1 MIHAYDKIY
10 LSAAQKNLA
19 RMVDYLVNDL
29 QYPLEQAW
37 HFFITSEMAGRFEKG
52 DCSVLVGMSGT
63 ELAWNVLRQAGEK
76 LPDSEPVYIYERT
89 PEYWTGWV
97 LAYYQWDTGMR
108 FEEIE
113 QAVPV
118 TTVRMMYTPY
128 HEMDIRQFVD
138 RMNELYRQAKPQT
151 NLKILRIISG
161 LSQAQLAA
169 LTDIPVRTIQ
179 QYEQRRKNINKAQA
193 ETLLKLSKV
202 LNCSVE
208 ELMEKIP

>member
-1 MIHAYDKIY
+1 MPG
-10 LSAAQKNLA
+10 S
-19 RMVDYLVNDL
+19 
-29 QYPLEQAW
+29 EQ
-37 HFFITSEMAGRFEKG
+37 
-52 DCSVLVGMSGT
+52 
-63 ELAWNVLRQAGEK
+63 
-76 LPDSEPVYIYERT
+76 VYFYERT
-89 PEYWTGWV
+89 PEYWTGWA

-128 HEMDIRQFVD
+128 HEMDIRQFVGQI
-138 RMNELYRQAKPQT
+138 NELYRRAKPQT
-151 NLKILRIISG
+151 NLKILRTISG

>member
-1 MIHAYDKIY
+1 
-10 LSAAQKNLA
+10 
-19 RMVDYLVNDL
+19 
-29 QYPLEQAW
+29 
-37 HFFITSEMAGRFEKG
+37 
-52 DCSVLVGMSGT
+52 MSG
-63 ELAWNVLRQAGEK
+63 
-76 LPDSEPVYIYERT
+76 SEQVYFYERT
-89 PEYWTGWV
+89 PEYWTGWAM
-97 LAYYQWDTGMR
+97 AYYQWDTGMR

-128 HEMDIRQFVD
+128 HEMDIRQFVGQI
-138 RMNELYRQAKPQT
+138 NELYRRAKPQT
-151 NLKILRIISG
+151 NLKILRTISG

>member
-10 LSAAQKNLA
+10 LAAAQKNLA
-19 RMVDYLVNDL
+19 KMIDYLVNNL
-29 QYPLEQAW
+29 HYSLEQAW
-37 HFFITSEMAGRFEKG
+37 HFFITSEVAEHFEKG

-76 LPDSEPVYIYERT
+76 MPDSETIYFYDRT
-89 PEYWTGWV
+89 PEYWTGWA

-113 QAVPV
+113 QAVPI

-151 NLKILRIISG
+151 NLKILRTISG
-161 LSQAQLAA
+161 LSQAQLAS

-179 QYEQRRKNINKAQA
+179 QYEQRRKNINQAQA